1 MNNSVFRT
9 TEWDE
14 KLFLSSQHEWQ
25 KLLENSD
32 ADPFFMSWQWMSQ
45 WWINWGS
52 RSSDKLYII
61 AIYLKDELVG
71 IAPLYI
77 YEATYLK
84 GCIPIKRLQFLGSR
98 FSGSSGTRSEY
109 LGTIVKQGLETEVNS
124 LISQTILKIR
134 DWDEIV
140 LSDLVKGDYFYQ
152 TIIDD
157 ADNDNSLKIR
167 KLESDASYLVNTKG
181 SFTKYLGTLG
191 KNTRLKL
198 FNRRKALAEFGSIT
212 LEYVDLRKGD
222 EIFQCINE
230 FHLVRYGKPA
240 FSELNIAIL
249 RQVIDSLPESVNLK
263 CSSLLKVDKRPVSAM
278 VNIFLEGKIYNIQLG
293 FLERFDKR
301 ISLGTLHLGYTLEM
315 AFEFEEITYLDLLAG
330 HGKSSD
336 YKSHLAQQ
344 HSTLESFQILRNPII
359 RLIYFVNDKLKG
371 IYKKSVNSH
380 W

>member
-61 AIYLKDELVG
+61 AIYIKDELVG

-84 GCIPIKRLQFLGSR
+84 GWIPIKRLQFLGSR

-124 LISQTILKIR
+124 VISQVILKIR

-140 LSDLVKGDYFYQ
+140 LSDLVKGDYFHQ
-152 TIIDD
+152 IIIDA
-157 ADNDNSLKIR
+157 ADNNNLKTR
-167 KLESDASYLVNTKG
+167 NLALDECYSVNTKG
-181 SFTKYLGTLG
+181 SFTKYLETLG

-198 FNRRKALAEFGSIT
+198 FNRRKALTEYGNIT
-212 LEYVDLRKGD
+212 LEYVDLRKCD

-240 FSELNIAIL
+240 FSELKIAIL
-249 RQVIDSLPESVNLK
+249 RTVIDSLPESVNLK

-278 VNIFLEGKIYNIQLG
+278 VNIFLGGKIYNIQLG
-293 FLERFDKR
+293 FLENLDKR

-315 AFEFEEITYLDLLAG
+315 AFKAEEITCLDLLAG
-330 HGKSSD
+330 QGKSTD
-336 YKSHLAQQ
+336 YKSHLARQ

-359 RLIYFVNDKLKG
+359 RLMYFVNDKLKG
-371 IYKKSVNSH
+371 NYKKSVKCQ
-380 W
+380 